1 MQDAVNERTAIT
13 WSWFAKIMDKL
24 EVMLRFG
31 NALLKSPVG
40 SEISP
45 DVVQSAASLNQS
57 RKRKKAER
65 KEEQHSSSQKRE
77 FFSYY
82 ISLMRAHTYENGDDL
97 PYIDAMPFRHISM
110 LAEAYLFHIN
120 AAEIIDNKL
129 KMLLTDDAF
138 VEVTT

>member
-1 MQDAVNERTAIT
+1 MINERVTIT

-65 KEEQHSSSQKRE
+65 KEEQHTSSSSSKRE
-77 FFSYY
+77 FFSYFM
-82 ISLMRAHTYENGDDL
+82 SLMRAHSYEQGDDL
-97 PYIDAMPFRHISM
+97 P
-110 LAEAYLFHIN
+110 
-120 AAEIIDNKL
+120 
-129 KMLLTDDAF
+129 
-138 VEVTT
+138 